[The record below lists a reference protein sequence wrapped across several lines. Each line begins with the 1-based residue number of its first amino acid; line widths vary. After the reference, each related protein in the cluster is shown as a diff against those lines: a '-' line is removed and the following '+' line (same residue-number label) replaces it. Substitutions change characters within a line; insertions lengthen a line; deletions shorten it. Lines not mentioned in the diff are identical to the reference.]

1 MITYEDY
8 LGPYEGN
15 SDVTE
20 EVEENALRLLD
31 AVNNLLD
38 RAEEDGVVLEI
49 NPKTKTYVSGT
60 ENGGF
65 RPQSC
70 PVGAPNSKHKKGL
83 AVDVYD
89 PEGELDEWCGR
100 NVKVLEE
107 LGLYLEASKY
117 TPTWCHIQCEPPGS
131 GRRFF
136 IP

>member
-1 MITYEDY
+1 MITLEDY
-8 LGPYEGN
+8 YGSYKGC
-15 SDVTE
+15 DDITE
-20 EVEENALRLLD
+20 EVERNANRLLD
-31 AVNNLLD
+31 AVNDLLM
-38 RAEEDGVVLEI
+38 RAEDDGVVLEI
-49 NPKTKTYVSGT
+49 NPKTTTYVSGT

-70 PVGAPNSKHKKGL
+70 KVGASNSKHKKGL

-89 PEGELDEWCGR
+89 PEGELDEWCTK
-100 NVKVLEE
+100 NVKILEE
-107 LGLYLEASKY
+107 LGLYLESSKY

>member
-1 MITYEDY
+1 MITLEDY
-8 LGPYEGN
+8 LGVYKDHP
-15 SDVTE
+15 DVTD
-20 EVEENALRLLD
+20 EVEKNALRLLD
-31 AVNNLLD
+31 AVNELLMK
-38 RAEEDGVVLEI
+38 AEDAGVVLEV
-49 NPKTKTYVSGT
+49 NSKTRTYVSG
-60 ENGGF
+60 EQNGGF

-100 NVKVLEE
+100 NVKLLEE
-107 LGLYLEASKY
+107 LGLYLEASKH